1 MDNYIRRAILLIE
14 QNRFPDA
21 EKELRKALAEDPEEA
36 LAYALLGECL
46 IQQDRGKDALE
57 MAKQALN
64 YDASNPYHHSVL
76 AKAYWSIKDYKNAL
90 KAIEA
95 AIEIEPYDSHFYY
108 LRGNIAYAQRDWD
121 FALRNAEKALE
132 INPENVAAIN
142 LRSMALVNLNRKEEA
157 SETADYALHKNPE
170 NPYSH
175 ANKGWAELEK
185 GNHKEAQGHFRE
197 ALRLDPMNELATW
210 GLKESIKAENFLYKM
225 ILNYFLWIA
234 KLNERNQWA
243 FIIGLY
249 IMYRVTLWAA
259 ETYPVLAPFLY
270 PIVFIYIIFAFS
282 TWIAVPVSN
291 LFLQLHPL
299 GKYALSDDER
309 LASRLV
315 GGLLVSAIVF
325 LSLYFLGMGG
335 LFMLLGGYF
344 GLMALPTGGMFGAE
358 KGTKGRRVLTMM
370 TLGIA
375 ISGLLGIFVY
385 EGLLVVALLGIFA
398 FGWVANSFAIRG

>member
-21 EKELRKALAEDPEEA
+21 EKELIKALAADPEEA

-46 IQQDRGKDALE
+46 IQQDKGKDALE

-76 AKAYWSIKDYKNAL
+76 AKAYWSLKDYKNAL
-90 KAIEA
+90 TAIEA

-108 LRGNIAYAQRDWD
+108 LRGNIAYAQRNWD

-170 NPYSH
+170 NPHSH

-197 ALRLDPMNELATW
+197 ALRLAPMNEMATW
-210 GLKESIKAENFLYKM
+210 GLKESIKSENFLYKM
-225 ILNYFLWIA
+225 ILTYFLWIA
-234 KLNERNQWA
+234 KMNERNQWA

-249 IMYRVTLWAA
+249 IIYRVTLWAA

-282 TWIAVPVSN
+282 TWIAMPVSN

-299 GKYALSDDER
+299 GKYALSDEER
-309 LASRLV
+309 LAYRLV
-315 GGLLVSAIVF
+315 GGLLASAIIF
-325 LSLYFLGMGG
+325 LSLYFAGMGD
-335 LFMLLGGYF
+335 LFMVLGGYF
-344 GLMALPTGGMFGAE
+344 GLMALPTGGMFGAK
-358 KGTKGRRVLTMM
+358 KGTKGRRILTMM

-398 FGWVANSFAIRG
+398 FGWVANSFAMRS